1 MSHYKSHS
9 RSLRRSRSKSKSKMQ
24 KKQQKSRRQRHSRRS
39 QRGGGSTIISPSNY
53 SNQNNAHFSGI
64 GFTDPKGAL
73 TGCTGSTSSAA
84 ALKGVD
90 VFQTIGGI
98 TKPITSM
105 NGGGRGRK
113 RILNKD
119 MKPFHKSMDKEM
131 KKLHKSMRHGRGRGR
146 MQRGGSVNNT
156 NGYSVGGV
164 HLKPSLSGIA
174 NNYHTAYDSCKG

>member
-1 MSHYKSHS
+1 MSHCKT
-9 RSLRRSRSKSKSKMQ
+9 KTQ
-24 KKQQKSRRQRHSRRS
+24 KRQQKNRSRRQRGRYSRRN
-39 QRGGGSTIISPSNY
+39 QRGGSTILSPSNY

-64 GFTDPKGAL
+64 GFTDPRGAV
-73 TGCTGSTSSAA
+73 TGCTGSTSGVD
-84 ALKGVD
+84 ALKGAD
-90 VFQTIGGI
+90 IYTTIGGI
-98 TKPITSM
+98 TKPISSM

-174 NNYHTAYDSCKG
+174 TNYHTAYDSCKG

>member
-1 MSHYKSHS
+1 MSHCKTK
-9 RSLRRSRSKSKSKMQ
+9 R
-24 KKQQKSRRQRHSRRS
+24 QQKNRSRRQRRRYSRRN
-39 QRGGGSTIISPSNY
+39 QRGGSLILSPSNY
-53 SNQNNAHFSGI
+53 SNQNNSHFSGI
-64 GFTDPKGAL
+64 GFTDPKGAV

-84 ALKGVD
+84 ALKGAD
-90 VFQTIGGI
+90 VYTTIGGI
-98 TKPITSM
+98 TKPISSM

-131 KKLHKSMRHGRGRGR
+131 KKLHKSMRRRGHGRGR

-174 NNYHTAYDSCKG
+174 TNYHTAYDSCKG

>member
-1 MSHYKSHS
+1 MLHYKSHS
-9 RSLRRSRSKSKSKMQ
+9 RSLRRSHSKSKSKMQ
-24 KKQQKSRRQRHSRRS
+24 KSRSRSRSRRQRHSRRS
-39 QRGGGSTIISPSNY
+39 QRGGSTIISPSNY

-64 GFTDPKGAL
+64 GFTDPTGAV

-98 TKPITSM
+98 KSPVPAM
-105 NGGGRGRK
+105 KGGRGRK

-119 MKPFHKSMDKEM
+119 MKPLHKSMDKAM
-131 KKLHKSMRHGRGRGR
+131 KKLHISMRRRGRGR
-146 MQRGGSVNNT
+146 MHRGGSVQNT
-156 NGYSVGGV
+156 NGFSIGGV
-164 HLKPSLSGIA
+164 NLKSSLSGIA

>member
-24 KKQQKSRRQRHSRRS
+24 KRQQKSRSRRQRHSRRS
-39 QRGGGSTIISPSNY
+39 QRGGSTIISPSNY

-64 GFTDPKGAL
+64 GFTDPTGAV

-98 TKPITSM
+98 KSPVAAM
-105 NGGGRGRK
+105 KGGRSRK

-119 MKPFHKSMDKEM
+119 MKPLHKSMDKAM
-131 KKLHKSMRHGRGRGR
+131 KKLHISMRRRGRGR
-146 MQRGGSVNNT
+146 MHRGGSVQNT
-156 NGYSVGGV
+156 NGFSIGGV
-164 HLKPSLSGIA
+164 HLKSSLSGIA

>member
-1 MSHYKSHS
+1 
-9 RSLRRSRSKSKSKMQ
+9 MQ
-24 KKQQKSRRQRHSRRS
+24 KRQQKSRSRRQRHSRRS
-39 QRGGGSTIISPSNY
+39 QRGGSTIISPSNY

-64 GFTDPKGAL
+64 GFTDPTGAV

-98 TKPITSM
+98 KSPVAAM
-105 NGGGRGRK
+105 KGGRSRK

-119 MKPFHKSMDKEM
+119 MKPLHKSMDKSM
-131 KKLHKSMRHGRGRGR
+131 KKLHISMRRRGRGR
-146 MQRGGSVNNT
+146 MHRGGSVQNT
-156 NGYSVGGV
+156 NGFSIGGV
-164 HLKPSLSGIA
+164 HLKSSLSGIA